1 MREVNIESEK
11 VSMNEYRQWIFGYPK
26 DHDPFEQSNYYGIA
40 DRLETKQ
47 IMWL

>member
-1 MREVNIESEK
+1 
-11 VSMNEYRQWIFGYPK
+11 MNEYRQWTFGYPK